1 MMPNGIGVEEYLIS
15 RDGTAIGSTAST
27 SWVDRT
33 IQPNT
38 SYTYT
43 ISPRDGNMNVG
54 PGSSFTLTT
63 PVAGTVNPRRIG
75 VRPTGAYWGAGGEQV
90 DLQSGNLNVTVPL
103 VKPIGRGGVSVP
115 VNLTYNSQLWRQDAN
130 GTWNLGADVGFG
142 YGWRLLV
149 SSVTPVY
156 KGLWTIDHYV
166 YTDSTGAE
174 YRLDTLQ
181 NGLWRSSEGVY
192 VRYDDTKNWL
202 ILPDGNF
209 LEMDV
214 VSQGAEWDA
223 GTRYPSRAFD
233 TSGNYILFQYAQGRL
248 APDVNTSS
256 RLVGVQDPRS
266 SCSHYVNS
274 LLVPEPTY
282 TLHYDSALAPHLLS
296 VTSCI
301 PTAETYTLQYTQAPS
316 LTPPFGSP
324 ADFGAASFLT
334 TVGNSVTGMANYFGY
349 DPSNSGELSQMTMP
363 YGGQVQWSYASFTN
377 SSAMTHREVSSRS
390 LKTVLDGQTSS
401 VTFAPGSGDSALQL
415 HAQRQV
421 LDSESGALRS
431 YSFQSDT
438 TSFYAGLQTGEQDWD
453 NAQSRQYRGIAYTWA
468 QDPWGHP
475 YVSESNTTLDPGS
488 SSVTGKTKQA
498 LAADQTGPYGQ
509 IVSQSQYGYD
519 SPATVRT
526 YNYTYT
532 AITGGL
538 TPLWRLAS
546 TSLTAGGSPQTLST
560 NCYTASYSAVPG
572 AAPRMHDSTLFG
584 GFAQGEAQVP
594 RGLVTWRTST
604 VGDLRTVSTAYDIT
618 GNVTKSTM
626 GDGSTVSYTTDSTSG
641 RYMAPAAVTPNG
653 NSNVASSFTWA
664 TFLGLS
670 QETAPNGATLTI
682 GYDSAARPSQT
693 TTPDGATTNY
703 GYNNATIDSYGTWTA
718 SATNV
723 SSING
728 RWTITTLDG
737 LGRTV
742 QTDMGTGTASTAN
755 SISRVRTIYGAC
767 ACTPLGKV
775 RQVSRPYN
783 PNNGETPVYTT
794 YTYDPLGRTTSVT
807 LPDGVSTT
815 TYAYSGNTVTVTDPG
830 GRWKKYTSDAFGNV
844 TQVNEPNPSGGADY
858 VTSYAYNQFN
868 KLTTVTMPRT
878 MPGGNVVTQT
888 RTFTY
893 DTAQRLVSVT
903 HPESGTTVYTYD
915 TAGRVLTKKDA
926 KNNKV
931 AYTYDLYGRLT
942 NIARTP
948 GTGTVEPELTTTF
961 AYDTTD
967 SVSYATSVYG
977 QLSYRTFSPVNT
989 WGRLAKITHSGLAVE
1004 RFQYTPSGRVKGKSL
1019 AMVTSGVQGSPF
1031 VGFFSYDG
1039 EGRMIEFRPDGLFK
1053 GTETYM
1059 NVGYRRWSYDTL
1071 GRPAGLTSY
1080 DHSDFAT
1087 PVVQGATY
1095 NSAGQLA
1102 SYARLAQSD
1111 YNMDGSLN
1119 DRALFD
1125 TVGFEYNALGQLI
1138 KQSSPPLAPGGRTW
1152 VPTIQYGYSGS
1163 PDPNQPTPN
1172 DGRIRSR
1179 IDTYPSSVYTPNGPS
1194 ATIAYAYD
1202 TLGRLTSATS
1212 ASSTAVLAWG
1222 QSFVYDPFGNLLQQ
1236 NVTSGNAPAMNLT
1249 VDPNTN
1255 RVTTSGFSYDAAGN
1269 LTASPGASGPNAF
1282 SYDSEN
1288 RLSVANGLNF
1298 RYGSSGERLFDGA
1311 NWHFYAPDGTHLG
1324 KLTQNTTGASNWY
1337 DFSVELHFAGRLV
1350 WQNRF
1355 PVMTDRLGSVVQMSL
1370 RDRVNSYAYYPQ
1382 GQWIANMP
1390 VPDQSIPGC
1399 WPNCGGGGDSV
1410 MDVAFGTYHRDGYW
1424 SNITGSFVTRG
1435 LDYAQNRF
1443 YDPARGRFTTAD
1455 STMDGA
1461 INDPVSW
1468 NKYAYAGGDLIN
1480 KYDPQGTC
1488 YLWIGNP
1495 GSLEDP
1501 PDMCFPVG
1509 GNGPYKPPRM
1519 SPLDPPKV
1527 PCIQPAHPGLSDDQI
1542 QKMIDQAHVMLDAA
1556 KMGQEGGMP
1565 GFLGNMIGS
1574 FFLGGPW
1581 DFKDASGVV
1590 QGSSTQKQLRIFGNF
1605 AFGAVMEG
1613 LGFNLYQTKSIAGTA
1628 QVAICIAKGGAD
1640 GSCGA
1645 GIPFVKPPY
1654 GDQPADQMDIEKGF
1668 KYETAVQGD
1677 NCAGKKP

>member
-1 MMPNGIGVEEYLIS
+1 MITHEDEKPFSFWCY
-15 RDGTAIGSTAST
+15 RD
-27 SWVDRT
+27 
-33 IQPNT
+33 
-38 SYTYT
+38 
-43 ISPRDGNMNVG
+43 
-54 PGSSFTLTT
+54 
-63 PVAGTVNPRRIG
+63 
-75 VRPTGAYWGAGGEQV
+75 
-90 DLQSGNLNVTVPL
+90 
-103 VKPIGRGGVSVP
+103 
-115 VNLTYNSQLWRQDAN
+115 
-130 GTWNLGADVGFG
+130 
-142 YGWRLLV
+142 
-149 SSVTPVY
+149 
-156 KGLWTIDHYV
+156 
-166 YTDSTGAE
+166 
-174 YRLDTLQ
+174 
-181 NGLWRSSEGVY
+181 
-192 VRYDDTKNWL
+192 
-202 ILPDGNF
+202 
-209 LEMDV
+209 
-214 VSQGAEWDA
+214 
-223 GTRYPSRAFD
+223 
-233 TSGNYILFQYAQGRL
+233 
-248 APDVNTSS
+248 
-256 RLVGVQDPRS
+256 
-266 SCSHYVNS
+266 
-274 LLVPEPTY
+274 
-282 TLHYDSALAPHLLS
+282 
-296 VTSCI
+296 
-301 PTAETYTLQYTQAPS
+301 
-316 LTPPFGSP
+316 
-324 ADFGAASFLT
+324 
-334 TVGNSVTGMANYFGY
+334 
-349 DPSNSGELSQMTMP
+349 
-363 YGGQVQWSYASFTN
+363 
-377 SSAMTHREVSSRS
+377 
-390 LKTVLDGQTSS
+390 
-401 VTFAPGSGDSALQL
+401 
-415 HAQRQV
+415 
-421 LDSESGALRS
+421 SGA
-431 YSFQSDT
+431 
-438 TSFYAGLQTGEQDWD
+438 
-453 NAQSRQYRGIAYTWA
+453 
-468 QDPWGHP
+468 
-475 YVSESNTTLDPGS
+475 
-488 SSVTGKTKQA
+488 
-498 LAADQTGPYGQ
+498 
-509 IVSQSQYGYD
+509 
-519 SPATVRT
+519 
-526 YNYTYT
+526 
-532 AITGGL
+532 
-538 TPLWRLAS
+538 
-546 TSLTAGGSPQTLST
+546 
-560 NCYTASYSAVPG
+560 
-572 AAPRMHDSTLFG
+572 
-584 GFAQGEAQVP
+584 
-594 RGLVTWRTST
+594 
-604 VGDLRTVSTAYDIT
+604 
-618 GNVTKSTM
+618 
-626 GDGSTVSYTTDSTSG
+626 
-641 RYMAPAAVTPNG
+641 
-653 NSNVASSFTWA
+653 
-664 TFLGLS
+664 GLS

-693 TTPDGATTNY
+693 TSPDGATTNY

-948 GTGTVEPELTTTF
+948 GPGTVEPELTTTF

-1236 NVTSGNAPAMNLT
+1236 NVTSGTAPAMNLT

-1255 RVTTSGFSYDAAGN
+1255 RITSSGFSYDAAGN

-1288 RLSVANGLNF
+1288 RLTVANGLNY

-1311 NWHFYAPDGTHLG
+1311 NWHFYGPDGTHLG

-1337 DFSVELHFAGRLV
+1337 DFTDEMHFAGRLV

-1390 VPDQSIPGC
+1390 APDQSIPGC

-1443 YDPARGRFTTAD
+1443 YDPARGRFTTPDPSESARVGTPLTWNRYAYVTGD
-1455 STMDGA
+1455 P
-1461 INDPVSW
+1461 INLNDPTGFEGNSVVSDSD
-1468 NKYAYAGGDLIN
+1468 NEESEDQPMMGPNYFGPRGFPQIIPHKPSPASVVISAKLKSRVRRLGNCTRILGGVSANDFWQTVKTIEFFNGSKGGLDASKTETFVSRNGDQTTLREAVWYSVAVTLTDKRGTSLPYVVLGTDYYKDPTVSTSDVLLHEALHFGLNLGDSDLKN
-1480 KYDPQGTC
+1480 Y
-1488 YLWIGNP
+1488 
-1495 GSLEDP
+1495 
-1501 PDMCFPVG
+1501 
-1509 GNGPYKPPRM
+1509 
-1519 SPLDPPKV
+1519 
-1527 PCIQPAHPGLSDDQI
+1527 LSD
-1542 QKMIDQAHVMLDAA
+1542 
-1556 KMGQEGGMP
+1556 
-1565 GFLGNMIGS
+1565 
-1574 FFLGGPW
+1574 
-1581 DFKDASGVV
+1581 
-1590 QGSSTQKQLRIFGNF
+1590 
-1605 AFGAVMEG
+1605 
-1613 LGFNLYQTKSIAGTA
+1613 Y
-1628 QVAICIAKGGAD
+1628 
-1640 GSCGA
+1640 
-1645 GIPFVKPPY
+1645 
-1654 GDQPADQMDIEKGF
+1654 GF
-1668 KYETAVQGD
+1668 KPGYGGTGGSDDITQWLKA
-1677 NCAGKKP
+1677 NCPDLRKNP